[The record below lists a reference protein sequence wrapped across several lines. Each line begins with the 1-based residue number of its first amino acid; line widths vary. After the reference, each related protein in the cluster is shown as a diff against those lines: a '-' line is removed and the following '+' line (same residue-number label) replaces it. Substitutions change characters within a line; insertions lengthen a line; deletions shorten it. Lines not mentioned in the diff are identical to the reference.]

1 MSLEIPSNDLSRD
14 LIGAMPDGL
23 TEDPFDR
30 LTRMAS
36 RLLSAPV
43 SLIAFSE
50 SGHFK
55 LRSQI
60 GLGLGGRDLPA
71 SLCAATAE
79 SGEPLLLSD
88 AKTDPR
94 FSRDPAV
101 TGPPHLRAFGGLP
114 LLGPDGKVAGV
125 FCVLDRSPRPFSS
138 EQIKTLKYLAAIA
151 EDELAKIAR
160 LPTGLTA
167 PISLPLPPG
176 GEGGETAD
184 VGELRQLFS
193 SHDTAVFLH
202 ASLERG
208 MRSLITGVNDAGC
221 DLLGYTRNALLQ
233 NSFVD
238 LFYQSQPE
246 WLDEIDRMLDG
257 QCDVVFKIALR
268 SALGAPVPVEI
279 NTRLLGA
286 GSPVPAYTIVTRL
299 AEDRSDSLGEEGAPI
314 AELASG
320 LLCRF
325 QPDGTLTF
333 VNNAYCEYYGEDRSN
348 LEGFIFRPLTIEEDR
363 GISEAAIASIVPDN
377 PVAMCEYRVYGRDGR
392 PGWQRWVY
400 TGMFDSTSSVLE
412 YQAVGN
418 GLTRETPAAEMAA
431 AEPAVETP
439 AAEPGALL
447 TPAPEPEPLP
457 VPVPAWEPE
466 SIFTDGTDTE
476 FQAPAS
482 APAPAVEH
490 VESVAESFVEAS
502 VSPAMTG
509 MPELDETWSGMDIS
523 PAAET
528 EKMAGPVSTMPD
540 LAAETHALDERFRLL
555 LTASNDGI
563 WDWDLNTR
571 HGYFSPRWKEMLGF
585 GEAELANEPR
595 TFFQLLVPEDRRL
608 VRTAFRAHFKRRDPF
623 SFTVR
628 FRHKDGSHRWI
639 FCRGDSQRD
648 DAGRPIRMLG
658 IHTDVT
664 PLKRTEEA
672 LRAAKESAETAER
685 SKNEF
690 LAVMSHEIRTPM
702 NGILGFTDLLLAGDL
717 QEEQRDYLQTIKTS
731 SDALMALLGDIL
743 DLAKIEAGGLE
754 LENRPFALAEFMEET
769 VVAHRPK
776 AEEKALQLNLR
787 LDANTPDTIV
797 VDPAKLRQIINNLIN
812 NAIKYTAQGRVDV
825 TVLAVGREN
834 PPASGSTE
842 LPLYSLEFRISD
854 TGIGIQSERLD
865 RLFKPFSQADT
876 SSTRRFGG
884 MGLGLVIAQRLCALM
899 GGSIKAR
906 SDVGKGSVFTFTL
919 ALPGEKR
926 GDDAGDLTS
935 EPADEPAG
943 GSRLLVAEDNPVN
956 QKLIRAMLKRLG
968 LVADYA
974 VNGLEVLEMHARRT
988 PYEIIFM
995 DVHMPAMDGLMA
1007 TRHIRELERERADG
1021 RKSYIIALTADA
1033 MPGDRELC
1041 LEAGVDDYLTKPFKQ
1056 SDLAQALERAH
1067 EIARVV

>member
-1 MSLEIPSNDLSRD
+1 MSLESPSNELPSDLVGS
-14 LIGAMPDGL
+14 LPDGL

-43 SLIAFSE
+43 ALIAFAE
-50 SGHFK
+50 AGHFK
-55 LRSQI
+55 LRSQL

-88 AKTDPR
+88 AKADPR

-101 TGPPHLRAFGGLP
+101 TGPPHLRAFAGVP
-114 LLGPDGKVAGV
+114 LLGPDGMTAGV
-125 FCVLDRSPRPFSS
+125 FCVLDRSPRPFTG
-138 EQIKTLKYLAAIA
+138 EQVKTLKYLAAIA

-160 LPTGLTA
+160 VSGNTA
-167 PISLPLPPG
+167 PVTLPPPPG
-176 GEGGETAD
+176 GGTDESAD

-202 ASLERG
+202 AAIDQG
-208 MRSLITGVNDAGC
+208 MRSLITGVNEAGC
-221 DLLGYTRNALLQ
+221 DLLGYTRNSLLQ
-233 NSFVD
+233 HSFVD

-246 WLDEIDRMLDG
+246 WLEEIDRMLDG

-299 AEDRSDSLGEEGAPI
+299 ADERSDSLGEEGPPI

-325 QPDGTLTF
+325 TPDGTLTF
-333 VNNAYCEYYGEDRSN
+333 VNDAYCDYAGEDREN

-363 GISEAAIASIVPDN
+363 GISESAIAAITPDHA
-377 PVAMCEYRVYGRDGR
+377 VAACEYRVYGRDGR

-400 TGMFDSTSSVLE
+400 TGMFDAGGSVLE

-418 GLTRETPAAEMAA
+418 GFRKDAPEPPEAIAPVASDETQVPAEPPGPPPAERETSPFEIPPAMD
-431 AEPAVETP
+431 
-439 AAEPGALL
+439 L
-447 TPAPEPEPLP
+447 TPANEPPAHPVGAHESVAADVENFVEASPAPLP
-457 VPVPAWEPE
+457 GTPALDETW
-466 SIFTDGTDTE
+466 DM
-476 FQAPAS
+476 QATPSSAQS
-482 APAPAVEH
+482 APAPRTAVVAAVEN
-490 VESVAESFVEAS
+490 S
-502 VSPAMTG
+502 
-509 MPELDETWSGMDIS
+509 
-523 PAAET
+523 AA
-528 EKMAGPVSTMPD
+528 A
-540 LAAETHALDERFRLL
+540 DERFRLL
-555 LTASNDGI
+555 MQASNDGI
-563 WDWDLNTR
+563 WDWHLQAR
-571 HGYFSPRWKEMLGF
+571 HGYFSPRWKDMLGF
-585 GEAELANEPR
+585 SEAELQDHPR
-595 TFFQLLVPEDRRL
+595 TFFRLLHPEDRPAVWAAL
-608 VRTAFRAHFKRRDPF
+608 RTHLQRRDPF
-623 SFTVR
+623 TFTAR

-639 FCRGDSQRD
+639 FCRGDTQRD
-648 DAGRPIRMLG
+648 ADGSPVRMLG

-664 PLKRTEEA
+664 NLKRTEEA
-672 LRAAKESAETAER
+672 LRSAKEAAETAER

-702 NGILGFTDLLLAGDL
+702 NGIIGFTDLLLATEL
-717 QEEQRDYLQTIKTS
+717 QDEQRDYLNTIKSS
-731 SDALMALLGDIL
+731 SDSLMSLLSDIL
-743 DLAKIEAGGLE
+743 DLARIEAGGLE
-754 LENRPFALAEFMEET
+754 LENRPFALGEFMEET
-769 VVAHRPK
+769 VAAHRAK
-776 AEEKALQLNLR
+776 AEEKALHINLR

-797 VDPAKLRQIINNLIN
+797 TDPTKLRQILNNLIN
-812 NAIKYTAQGRVDV
+812 NAIKFTAQGHVDL
-825 TVLAVGREN
+825 TVLAIGREG
-834 PPASGSTE
+834 PATNDAAD
-842 LPLYSLEFRISD
+842 LPLYSLEFRVSD

-865 RLFKPFSQADT
+865 RLFRPFSQADT
-876 SSTRRFGG
+876 STTRRFGG

-906 SDVGKGSVFTFTL
+906 SEVGKGSVFTFNL

-926 GDDAGDLTS
+926 GDSAEDFSGDTHGDS
-935 EPADEPAG
+935 EN

-974 VNGLEVLEMHARRT
+974 LNGLEVLEMNSRRQ

-1007 TRHIRELERERADG
+1007 TRRIRELERENPDRP
-1021 RKSYIIALTADA
+1021 KSYIIALTADA

-1056 SDLAQALERAH
+1056 SDLSQAMERAQ
-1067 EIARVV
+1067 EIARPA

>member
-1 MSLEIPSNDLSRD
+1 MSLESPSNDLSSD
-14 LIGAMPDGL
+14 LVGALPDGL

-43 SLIAFSE
+43 ALIAFSE

-88 AKTDPR
+88 AKADPR

-114 LLGPDGKVAGV
+114 LLGPDGTVAGV
-125 FCVLDRSPRPFSS
+125 FCVLDRSPRPFTG
-138 EQIKTLKYLAAIA
+138 EQVKTLKYLAAIA

-160 LPTGLTA
+160 TPTGLTA
-167 PISLPLPPG
+167 PVSLPLPPG
-176 GEGGETAD
+176 GGSGESAD
-184 VGELRQLFS
+184 VGELRQLFAA
-193 SHDTAVFLH
+193 HDTAVFLH
-202 ASLERG
+202 ATIEKG

-246 WLDEIDRMLDG
+246 WLEEIDRMLDG

-299 AEDRSDSLGEEGAPI
+299 AEERSDSLGEDGPPV
-314 AELASG
+314 AERASG

-333 VNNAYCEYYGEDRSN
+333 VNDAYCEYYGEDRSN

-377 PVAMCEYRVYGRDGR
+377 AVAMCEYRVYGRDGR

-400 TGMFDSTSSVLE
+400 TGMFESTGSVLE

-418 GLTRETPAAEMAA
+418 GFTRE
-431 AEPAVETP
+431 
-439 AAEPGALL
+439 
-447 TPAPEPEPLP
+447 
-457 VPVPAWEPE
+457 
-466 SIFTDGTDTE
+466 
-476 FQAPAS
+476 AS
-482 APAPAVEH
+482 APAAATDEPAAEAPADEPGAARSTSPPEPVSPFADEIETETEAATAAPDMDPVEP
-490 VESVAESFVEAS
+490 VAESFVEAS
-502 VSPAMTG
+502 VAPALTA
-509 MPELDETWSGMDIS
+509 MPELDETWAGLENTHPVES
-523 PAAET
+523 EQ
-528 EKMAGPVSTMPD
+528 MAGPVSSIPD
-540 LAAETHALDERFRLL
+540 SGDAQALDERFRLL
-555 LTASNDGI
+555 LQATNDGI

-585 GEAELANEPR
+585 GEAELRDELR
-595 TFFQLLVPEDRRL
+595 TFFQLLVPDDRPL
-608 VRTAFRAHFKRRDPF
+608 VRTAFRAHFKRREPF

-628 FRHKDGSHRWI
+628 FRHKDGSLRWI

-648 DAGRPIRMLG
+648 EAGHPIRMLG

-664 PLKRTEEA
+664 TLKRTEEA
-672 LRAAKESAETAER
+672 LRAAKEAAETAER

-702 NGILGFTDLLLAGDL
+702 NGILGFTDLLLAGEL
-717 QEEQRDYLQTIKTS
+717 HEEQRDYLQTIKTS

-769 VVAHRPK
+769 VAAHRPQ

-787 LDANTPDTIV
+787 LDANTPDTVV

-825 TVLAVGREN
+825 TVLAVGREK
-834 PPASGSTE
+834 PSATGSAE

-884 MGLGLVIAQRLCALM
+884 MGLGLVIAQRLSALM

-906 SDVGKGSVFTFTL
+906 SDVGKGSVFTITL

-926 GDDAGDLTS
+926 GDAGEDLTP
-935 EPADEPAG
+935 ETADETTG
-943 GSRLLVAEDNPVN
+943 GSHLLVAEDNPVN

-974 VNGLEVLEMHARRT
+974 QNGLEVLEMHAQRT

-1007 TRHIRELERERADG
+1007 TRRIRELERERADS

-1056 SDLAQALERAH
+1056 SDLAQAVERAH
-1067 EIARVV
+1067 EIAGPA

>member
-1 MSLEIPSNDLSRD
+1 MSLEPPANDLSSD
-14 LIGAMPDGL
+14 LLGAMPDGL

-43 SLIAFSE
+43 ALIAFSE

-88 AKTDPR
+88 AKADPR

-114 LLGPDGKVAGV
+114 LLGPDGSVAGV
-125 FCVLDRSPRPFSS
+125 FCVLDRSPRPFTG
-138 EQIKTLKYLAAIA
+138 EQVKTLKYLAAIA

-160 LPTGLTA
+160 TVAA
-167 PISLPLPPG
+167 PVSLPLPPG
-176 GEGGETAD
+176 GGTGESPD
-184 VGELRQLFS
+184 VDELRQLFA

-202 ASLERG
+202 ASVEKG

-246 WLDEIDRMLDG
+246 WLEEIDRMLDG

-299 AEDRSDSLGEEGAPI
+299 AEERSDSLGEEGPPI

-333 VNNAYCEYYGEDRSN
+333 VNDAYCEYYGEDRSN

-363 GISEAAIASIVPDN
+363 GISEAAIASIIPDN
-377 PVAMCEYRVYGRDGR
+377 AVAMCEYRVYGRDGR

-400 TGMFDSTSSVLE
+400 TGMFDSTGHVLE

-418 GLTRETPAAEMAA
+418 GFTREAPEPADENPAPPAEMPTPEPSAA
-431 AEPAVETP
+431 FASAHEPESDFM
-439 AAEPGALL
+439 
-447 TPAPEPEPLP
+447 PAPEPPP
-457 VPVPAWEPE
+457 EPE
-466 SIFTDGTDTE
+466 FETSHEGLAHVGGIAE
-476 FQAPAS
+476 PA
-482 APAPAVEH
+482 
-490 VESVAESFVEAS
+490 AESFVEAS
-502 VSPAMTG
+502 VAPAMAA
-509 MPELDETWSGMDIS
+509 MPEPDETWGGL
-523 PAAET
+523 ET
-528 EKMAGPVSTMPD
+528 APTAHEIMAGPVSSLPD
-540 LAAETHALDERFRLL
+540 SATDAEALDERFRLL
-555 LTASNDGI
+555 LRATNDGI

-585 GEAELANEPR
+585 GEAELRDELR
-595 TFFQLLVPEDRRL
+595 TFFQLLVPDDRRL
-608 VRTAFRAHFKRRDPF
+608 VRAAFRSHFKRHEPF

-628 FRHKDGSHRWI
+628 FRHKDGSLRWI

-648 DAGRPIRMLG
+648 AAGRPIRMLG

-664 PLKRTEEA
+664 TLKRTEEA

-769 VVAHRPK
+769 VASHRPK

-825 TVLAVGREN
+825 TVLAVGRETA
-834 PPASGSTE
+834 PVTGSTE

-876 SSTRRFGG
+876 SSNRRFGG

-919 ALPGEKR
+919 ALPGER
-926 GDDAGDLTS
+926 HRDAADDLGAEAPGESTS
-935 EPADEPAG
+935 

-974 VNGLEVLEMHARRT
+974 LNGLEVLEMQERQT

-1007 TRHIRELERERADG
+1007 TRRIREIERERADG

-1056 SDLAQALERAH
+1056 IDLAQAVERAH
-1067 EIARVV
+1067 ELARPA

>member
-1 MSLEIPSNDLSRD
+1 MSLETPSNDLPSD
-14 LIGAMPDGL
+14 LVGPMPDGL

-43 SLIAFSE
+43 SLIAFAE
-50 SGHFK
+50 AGHFK
-55 LRSQI
+55 LRSQL

-79 SGEPLLLSD
+79 GGEPLLLSD
-88 AKTDPR
+88 AKADPR

-101 TGPPHLRAFGGLP
+101 TGPPHLRAFAGVP
-114 LLGPDGKVAGV
+114 LLGPDGTVAGV
-125 FCVLDRSPRPFSS
+125 FCVLDRSPRPFTP
-138 EQIKTLKYLAAIA
+138 EQVKTLKYLAAIA

-160 LPTGLTA
+160 ISGSTA
-167 PISLPLPPG
+167 PVSLPPPPG
-176 GEGGETAD
+176 GGTDESAD
-184 VGELRQLFS
+184 VGELRQLFA
-193 SHDTAVFLH
+193 SHDTSVFLH
-202 ASLERG
+202 ASIENG
-208 MRSLITGVNDAGC
+208 MRSLITGVNEAGC
-221 DLLGYTRNALLQ
+221 DLLGYTRNSLLQ
-233 NSFVD
+233 HSFVD

-246 WLDEIDRMLDG
+246 WLEEIDRMLDG

-299 AEDRSDSLGEEGAPI
+299 ADERSDSLGEEGPPI
-314 AELASG
+314 AELAGG

-333 VNNAYCEYYGEDRSN
+333 VNDAYCEYNGEDREN

-363 GISEAAIASIVPDN
+363 GISEAAIASIKPDHA
-377 PVAMCEYRVYGRDGR
+377 VAACEYRVYGRDGR

-400 TGMFDSTSSVLE
+400 TGMFDASGNVLE

-418 GLTRETPAAEMAA
+418 GFRKDAPEPPAPDEPVAVPAPAAFTVADETPAPTPVEHPADHFEVP
-431 AEPAVETP
+431 PAVEP
-439 AAEPGALL
+439 PPRAAA
-447 TPAPEPEPLP
+447 TR
-457 VPVPAWEPE
+457 
-466 SIFTDGTDTE
+466 TRR
-476 FQAPAS
+476 
-482 APAPAVEH
+482 
-490 VESVAESFVEAS
+490 VAADVESFVEAS
-502 VSPAMTG
+502 PVVLPGTPA
-509 MPELDETWSGMDIS
+509 LDETWDMREPVH
-523 PAAET
+523 PAAPAP
-528 EKMAGPVSTMPD
+528 KP
-540 LAAETHALDERFRLL
+540 AASAEEAAAADERFRLL
-555 LTASNDGI
+555 MQATNDGI
-563 WDWDLNTR
+563 WDWNLQDR
-571 HGYFSPRWKEMLGF
+571 RGYFSPRWKEMLGY
-585 GEAELANEPR
+585 GEAELQDHPR
-595 TFFQLLVPEDRRL
+595 TFFRLLNPDDRRA
-608 VRTAFRAHFKRRDPF
+608 VWTAIRHHLHRGDPF
-623 SFTVR
+623 TFTAR
-628 FRHKDGSHRWI
+628 FRHKDGSYRWI
-639 FCRGDSQRD
+639 FCRGASQRN
-648 DAGRPIRMLG
+648 AEGNAVRMLG

-664 PLKRTEEA
+664 NLKRTEEA
-672 LRAAKESAETAER
+672 LRVAKEAAENADR

-702 NGILGFTDLLLAGDL
+702 NGILGFTDLLLGTELED
-717 QEEQRDYLQTIKTS
+717 EQRDYLQTIKSS
-731 SDALMALLGDIL
+731 SDSLMSLLSDIL
-743 DLAKIEAGGLE
+743 DLARIEAGGLE
-754 LENRPFALAEFMEET
+754 FENRPFALGEFMEET
-769 VVAHRPK
+769 VAAHRAK

-797 VDPAKLRQIINNLIN
+797 TDPTKLRQILNNLIN
-812 NAIKYTAQGRVDV
+812 NAIKFTAQGHVDL
-825 TVLAVGREN
+825 TVLAVGKEG
-834 PPASGSTE
+834 PANGGSTE
-842 LPLYSLEFRISD
+842 LPLYSLEFRVSD

-865 RLFKPFSQADT
+865 RLFRPFSQADT
-876 SSTRRFGG
+876 STTRRFGG

-906 SDVGKGSVFTFTL
+906 SEVGKGSVFTFNL

-926 GDDAGDLTS
+926 GDAVEDFSGDTHAGA
-935 EPADEPAG
+935 EN

-974 VNGLEVLEMHARRT
+974 LNGLEVLEMNARRQ

-1007 TRHIRELERERADG
+1007 TRRIRELERENPERG
-1021 RKSYIIALTADA
+1021 KSYIIALTADA

-1056 SDLAQALERAH
+1056 SDLAQAMERAQ
-1067 EIARVV
+1067 EIARPA

>member
-1 MSLEIPSNDLSRD
+1 MSLESFSHEPASD
-14 LIGAMPDGL
+14 LIGPMPDGL
-23 TEDPFDR
+23 MEDPFDR

-36 RLLSAPV
+36 RLLSTPV
-43 SLIAFSE
+43 ALIAFAE

-55 LRSQI
+55 LRSQL

-101 TGPPHLRAFGGLP
+101 TGPPHLRAFGGVP
-114 LLGPDGKVAGV
+114 LLGPDGVVAGV
-125 FCVLDRSPRPFSS
+125 FCVLDRSPRPFTG
-138 EQIKTLKYLAAIA
+138 EQVKTLKYLAAIA

-160 LPTGLTA
+160 TPTGLTA
-167 PISLPLPPG
+167 PVSLPPPS
-176 GEGGETAD
+176 GEGADESAD

-202 ASLERG
+202 ASIENG
-208 MRSLITGVNDAGC
+208 MRSLITGVNDTGC

-233 NSFVD
+233 HSFVD

-246 WLDEIDRMLDG
+246 WLEEIDRMLDG

-268 SALGAPVPVEI
+268 SALGAQVPVEI

-286 GSPVPAYTIVTRL
+286 GSPVPAYTVVTRL
-299 AEDRSDSLGEEGAPI
+299 ADEWSDALGAEGPPI

-333 VNNAYCEYYGEDRSN
+333 VNDAYCEYYGEDRAN

-363 GISEAAIASIVPDN
+363 GISEGAIASIAPGHAVET
-377 PVAMCEYRVYGRDGR
+377 CEYRVYGRDGR

-400 TGMFDSTSSVLE
+400 TGMFDASGNVLE

-418 GLTRETPAAEMAA
+418 GITPEETTPPEVEVAPESELTAEPKAEPPADVAVEPEPTPQFSSEVAPEVVAPAADPMESIPESLVEASEA
-431 AEPAVETP
+431 TPPSEAFDPYETTWVPPEAEPATTE
-439 AAEPGALL
+439 AGI
-447 TPAPEPEPLP
+447 AP
-457 VPVPAWEPE
+457 VMRITTME
-466 SIFTDGTDTE
+466 STD
-476 FQAPAS
+476 
-482 APAPAVEH
+482 
-490 VESVAESFVEAS
+490 
-502 VSPAMTG
+502 
-509 MPELDETWSGMDIS
+509 
-523 PAAET
+523 
-528 EKMAGPVSTMPD
+528 PD
-540 LAAETHALDERFRLL
+540 ARDERFRLL
-555 LTASNDGI
+555 LQASSDGI
-563 WDWDLNTR
+563 WDWDLKTR
-571 HGYFSPRWKEMLGF
+571 HGYFSPRWKEMLGY
-585 GEAELANEPR
+585 GMSELRDEPR
-595 TFFQLLVPEDRRL
+595 TFFQLLVDEDRPV
-608 VRTAFRAHFKRRDPF
+608 VRAALRTHFRSREPF

-628 FRHKDGSHRWI
+628 FMHKDGSVRWI

-648 DAGRPIRMLG
+648 AGGHPVRMLG
-658 IHTDVT
+658 IHTDIT
-664 PLKRTEEA
+664 TLKRTEEA
-672 LRAAKESAETAER
+672 LRTAKFAAETAER

-702 NGILGFTDLLLAGDL
+702 NGILGFTELLLAGDL
-717 QEEQRDYLQTIKTS
+717 QDEQRDYLQTIKSS
-731 SDALMALLGDIL
+731 SDALMSLLNDIL

-754 LENRPFALAEFMEET
+754 FENRPFALGEFMEET
-769 VVAHRPK
+769 VTAFHAK
-776 AEEKALQLNLR
+776 AEEKALKINLR

-797 VDPAKLRQIINNLIN
+797 TDPGKLHQILNNLIA
-812 NAIKYTAQGRVDV
+812 NAIKFTAQGHVDL
-825 TVLAVGREN
+825 TVLAVGREAT
-834 PPASGSTE
+834 PSTGGGD
-842 LPLYSLEFRISD
+842 LPLYSLEFRVSD

-899 GGSIKAR
+899 GGTIKAR
-906 SDVGKGSVFTFTL
+906 SEVGKGSVFTFTL

-926 GDDAGDLTS
+926 DDAAEDLTS
-935 EPADEPAG
+935 PGTGNSSG
-943 GSRLLVAEDNPVN
+943 GPRLLVAEDNPVN

-974 VNGLEVLEMHARRT
+974 LNGLEVLDMQAERT

-1007 TRHIRELERERADG
+1007 TRRIRESERERPGG
-1021 RKSYIIALTADA
+1021 RKTYIIALTADA

-1056 SDLAQALERAH
+1056 TDLAQALERAH
-1067 EIARVV
+1067 EIARQV